1 MLKQKLKEKYPNE
14 NFDCY
19 LSRYEYYLLLNKHE
33 SKNKILGFTHKQFS
47 VLISQQFYSTIR
59 EWPEIIGLKESLKF
73 ELREVIEKGLLSQ
86 QYFISDATS
95 VKIVSF
101 METRRKCVIFHN
113 SKIDD
118 KFLKGIFDKCFRLK
132 TTSCKSDSSIVAS
145 NHQNSHNVQ
154 NSTEAENNCLIEINN
169 GSLNRNKVDTQ
180 SNGICNTEVDNIQK
194 ESKAMILDAKTENI
208 ESIEPIDYG
217 ISNNLDNPIPST
229 SDFGQLNAAQNLQQ
243 NIEKTKSLSLTPTKK
258 NKNYVIKYS
267 LSEVSKITVYS
278 DAHIKLVWIEKTN
291 IISNTPRKRNISEK
305 LDNSTKKSITD
316 YFRPTPDKKRKLDF
330 E

>member
-1 MLKQKLKEKYPNE
+1 
-14 NFDCY
+14 
-19 LSRYEYYLLLNKHE
+19 
-33 SKNKILGFTHKQFS
+33 
-47 VLISQQFYSTIR
+47 
-59 EWPEIIGLKESLKF
+59 
-73 ELREVIEKGLLSQ
+73 
-86 QYFISDATS
+86 
-95 VKIVSF
+95 

-118 KFLKGIFDKCFRLK
+118 KFPKGIFDKCFRLK

-243 NIEKTKSLSLTPTKK
+243 NIEKTK
-258 NKNYVIKYS
+258 
-267 LSEVSKITVYS
+267 
-278 DAHIKLVWIEKTN
+278 A
-291 IISNTPRKRNISEK
+291 
-305 LDNSTKKSITD
+305 
-316 YFRPTPDKKRKLDF
+316 
-330 E
+330 